1 MTSRLRRV
9 RASESIVVV
18 FLFIRLANFM
28 PLHSSAAFLPS
39 STEDDRKYDRPSS
52 ASGSA
57 VVGPRVSVFGG
68 REMRRENGKKGAN

>member
-9 RASESIVVV
+9 RARVHRCC

-52 ASGSA
+52 ASDSA

-68 REMRRENGKKGAN
+68 SEMRRENGKKRAN